1 MIIVTKM
8 IRSELIFELQQ
19 CCVVIHSDIQ
29 LFFVLS
35 NKYSDSKFKINA
47 NVYPKLLELRKILFV
62 LMSLCI
68 SSLS

>member
-8 IRSELIFELQQ
+8 
-19 CCVVIHSDIQ
+19 CCVVMHSEIQ
-29 LFFVLS
+29 LFLVLS
-35 NKYSDSKFKINA
+35 KKYSDSKFKINA